1 MRSVKKRE
9 KWGEVNPLTDHF
21 KDTNKKI
28 IIIKHREGERE
39 DLCTQEKERAKK
51 KPESPRD
58 TTEEEREE
66 RKEGRGEGTQR
77 VDLSRESKRVHK
89 EGSKTARGK
98 GRRGSADTDAQGQS
112 VAVFLSYLL
121 LMLHA

>member
-51 KPESPRD
+51 KSQNPRE
-58 TTEEEREE
+58 TQQKKRGKKGRKGEEREHSGWTSAGSLRE
-66 RKEGRGEGTQR
+66 YTKKDRKQQEEKGEEVQR
-77 VDLSRESKRVHK
+77 TPMHK
-89 EGSKTARGK
+89 AK
-98 GRRGSADTDAQGQS
+98 
-112 VAVFLSYLL
+112 V
-121 LMLHA
+121 